1 VSGKEGSC
9 YMPSRSF
16 HLLLVWMLM
25 TRSTESHSPPPN
37 NPEFDQRYWPRPQ
50 PQKHQHQN
58 GESLIKQTYS
68 TTMIE
73 DGKEKKWHVVA
84 YANKVGTLCLEVWMR
99 TDDSTTQ
106 CSMSWGLFLVL
117 SNSLYWPTLPLN
129 QDVSLIGNSNARPPR
144 HMLEDRLRE

>member
-1 VSGKEGSC
+1 MGNVGEHRVLDKEGS
-9 YMPSRSF
+9 YFMPSRSI
-16 HLLLVWMLM
+16 HSVVVCMLM
-25 TRSTESHSPPPN
+25 SRSTESHSPPPN

-84 YANKVGTLCLEVWMR
+84 YANKV
-99 TDDSTTQ
+99 STRHPD
-106 CSMSWGLFLVL
+106 M
-117 SNSLYWPTLPLN
+117 
-129 QDVSLIGNSNARPPR
+129 NAC
-144 HMLEDRLRE
+144 

>member
-1 VSGKEGSC
+1 MLGKEGSC
-9 YMPSRSF
+9 YMPSRLF

-84 YANKVGTLCLEVWMR
+84 YANKVSILHLAVWMR
-99 TDDSTTQ
+99 THDSTTQ
-106 CSMSWGLFLVL
+106 CSMSWAPFLVL
-117 SNSLYWPTLPLN
+117 SNFLYLPISPLN
-129 QDVSLIGNSNARPPR
+129 QDVSLIGSSNARPPR
-144 HMLEDRLRE
+144 HMRGDPLRE